1 MYNEAEVSLNLKKRW
16 MEMKQSIISILLLVI
31 ITGVI
36 VYFIMK
42 SRKYKT
48 EKEKNAIDKG
58 LVAYLFTNSFLVS
71 WLVYRKNKN
80 NDHL

>member
-1 MYNEAEVSLNLKKRW
+1 
-16 MEMKQSIISILLLVI
+16 MKQSIISILLLVI

-48 EKEKNAIDKG
+48 EKEKNAIDNG

>member
-1 MYNEAEVSLNLKKRW
+1 
-16 MEMKQSIISILLLVI
+16 MKQSIISIVLLVI
-31 ITGVI
+31 IIGVI

-80 NDHL
+80 HDHL

>member
-1 MYNEAEVSLNLKKRW
+1 
-16 MEMKQSIISILLLVI
+16 MKQSIISILLLVI
-31 ITGVI
+31 IIGVI

-48 EKEKNAIDKG
+48 EKEKNAIDNG

>member
-1 MYNEAEVSLNLKKRW
+1 
-16 MEMKQSIISILLLVI
+16 MKQSVISIILLVMI
-31 ITGVI
+31 IAVI
-36 VYFIMK
+36 AYFIMK

-58 LVAYLFTNSFLVS
+58 LVAYLLTNNFLVS
-71 WLVYRKNKN
+71 WIVYRNNKN

>member
-1 MYNEAEVSLNLKKRW
+1 
-16 MEMKQSIISILLLVI
+16 MKQSVISIVLLVI
-31 ITGVI
+31 IIGVI

-48 EKEKNAIDKG
+48 ETEKNAIDKG

>member
-1 MYNEAEVSLNLKKRW
+1 

-48 EKEKNAIDKG
+48 EKEKNAVDKG

>member
-1 MYNEAEVSLNLKKRW
+1 
-16 MEMKQSIISILLLVI
+16 MKQSVISIVLLVI
-31 ITGVI
+31 IIGVI

-58 LVAYLFTNSFLVS
+58 LVAYLFTNIFLVS

>member
-1 MYNEAEVSLNLKKRW
+1 

-48 EKEKNAIDKG
+48 EKEKNAIDNG

>member
-1 MYNEAEVSLNLKKRW
+1 
-16 MEMKQSIISILLLVI
+16 MKQSIISIVLLVI
-31 ITGVI
+31 VI
-36 VYFIMK
+36 AVIAYFIMK
-42 SRKYKT
+42 SRKYKS
-48 EKEKNAIDKG
+48 EKEKKAIDKG

>member
-1 MYNEAEVSLNLKKRW
+1 
-16 MEMKQSIISILLLVI
+16 MKQSIISIVLLVI
-31 ITGVI
+31 IIGVI

-58 LVAYLFTNSFLVS
+58 LVAYLFTISFLVS

>member
-1 MYNEAEVSLNLKKRW
+1 
-16 MEMKQSIISILLLVI
+16 MKQSIISILLLVI
-31 ITGVI
+31 IIGVI

-71 WLVYRKNKN
+71 WLVYRKNN
-80 NDHL
+80 NDRL

>member
-1 MYNEAEVSLNLKKRW
+1 
-16 MEMKQSIISILLLVI
+16 MKQSVISILLLVI
-31 ITGVI
+31 IIGVI

-58 LVAYLFTNSFLVS
+58 FVAYLFTNNFLVS
-71 WLVYRKNKN
+71 WLVYRKNN
-80 NDHL
+80 NDRL

>member
-1 MYNEAEVSLNLKKRW
+1 
-16 MEMKQSIISILLLVI
+16 MKQSIISIVLLVI
-31 ITGVI
+31 IIGVI
-36 VYFIMK
+36 LYFIMK

>member
-1 MYNEAEVSLNLKKRW
+1 MN
-16 MEMKQSIISILLLVI
+16 QSIISIILLVI
-31 ITGVI
+31 VI
-36 VYFIMK
+36 AVIAYFIMK
-42 SRKYKT
+42 SCKYKS
-48 EKEKNAIDKG
+48 EKEKKAIDKG

>member
-1 MYNEAEVSLNLKKRW
+1 MNQSVI
-16 MEMKQSIISILLLVI
+16 SIILLVI
-31 ITGVI
+31 VI
-36 VYFIMK
+36 AVIAYFIMK
-42 SRKYKT
+42 SCKYKS
-48 EKEKNAIDKG
+48 EKEKKAIDKG

>member
-1 MYNEAEVSLNLKKRW
+1 
-16 MEMKQSIISILLLVI
+16 MKQSIISILLLVI
-31 ITGVI
+31 IIGVI

-80 NDHL
+80 NDH

>member
-1 MYNEAEVSLNLKKRW
+1 
-16 MEMKQSIISILLLVI
+16 MKQSIISIVLLVI
-31 ITGVI
+31 IIGVI

>member
-1 MYNEAEVSLNLKKRW
+1 
-16 MEMKQSIISILLLVI
+16 MKQSIISIVLLVI
-31 ITGVI
+31 IIGVI

-48 EKEKNAIDKG
+48 EKEKNAIDNG

>member
-1 MYNEAEVSLNLKKRW
+1 
-16 MEMKQSIISILLLVI
+16 MKQSIISIVLLVI
-31 ITGVI
+31 IIGVI

-48 EKEKNAIDKG
+48 EKEKKAIDKG

>member
-1 MYNEAEVSLNLKKRW
+1 
-16 MEMKQSIISILLLVI
+16 MEMKQSIISIVLLVI
-31 ITGVI
+31 IIGVI

-58 LVAYLFTNSFLVS
+58 LIAYLLTNNFLIS
-71 WLVYRKNKN
+71 WIVYRN
-80 NDHL
+80 NNSNDRL

>member
-1 MYNEAEVSLNLKKRW
+1 MNQSVI
-16 MEMKQSIISILLLVI
+16 SIILLVI
-31 ITGVI
+31 VI
-36 VYFIMK
+36 AVIAYSMMK

>member
-1 MYNEAEVSLNLKKRW
+1 

-31 ITGVI
+31 IIGVI

>member
-1 MYNEAEVSLNLKKRW
+1 
-16 MEMKQSIISILLLVI
+16 MKQSIISILLLVI
-31 ITGVI
+31 IIGVI